1 MRLIKQLI
9 NAKVTACLF
18 ACSLVLGI
26 ASCSSD
32 VRYDEVEP
40 KPVTQIENL
49 SSQDQIAVENLLS
62 SISDLNA
69 QYPSVSTRGAFT
81 SNAAVGLADAAGYA
95 AGGRI
100 GAWAG
105 SAIGSAAGPWGAIA
119 GHLIGRKVGPY
130 ICTSLASGAAG
141 WLCSKISTRAAT
153 DVDEKFEFVSII
165 SDKDSIGYYHNQM
178 MVKIGNDRS
187 RYIDQ
192 LGSVNYELMYDDI
205 VSYCHEIGQY
215 DPSLDNPLIKSGVIN
230 QIRQLCEISKK
241 YEMNPTD
248 KNFVKEQCEFLKF
261 NCNLSDSEVKL
272 YKDFNVTL
280 YEKCST
286 LSDNQIVNYSRD
298 LNRIIEHS
306 GVSNSIKESL
316 KKSADLTINSS
327 LCWKRNF

>member
-9 NAKVTACLF
+9 NAKVAVRLF
-18 ACSLVLGI
+18 ACSLVLSI

-32 VRYDEVEP
+32 DRYDVVAS
-40 KPVTQIENL
+40 KPVTQTETL

-81 SNAAVGLADAAGYA
+81 SGTAVSLADAAGFS
-95 AGGRI
+95 AGRRI

-119 GHLIGRKVGPY
+119 GHLIGSKVGPY
-130 ICTSLASGAAG
+130 VCTSLASGAAG
-141 WLCSKISTRAAT
+141 WLCSKLSTRAVA
-153 DVDEKFEFVSII
+153 DVDKKFEFVSII
-165 SDKDSIGYYHNQM
+165 SSKDSIGYYHNQM
-178 MVKIGNDRS
+178 MIKIGNNRS

-192 LGSVNYELMYDDI
+192 LGSVNYELMYNDI
-205 VSYCHEIGQY
+205 VSYCREIGQY
-215 DPSLDNPLIKSGVIN
+215 DPSLENPLIKSGIIS
-230 QIRQLCEISKK
+230 QIKKLCEISKK
-241 YEMNPTD
+241 YEMNPTNE
-248 KNFVKEQCEFLKF
+248 NFVKEQCEFLKY

-286 LSDNQIVNYSRD
+286 LPDNQIVNYSRD
-298 LNRIIEHS
+298 LNRIIENS
-306 GVSNSIKESL
+306 GISNPVKESL
-316 KKSADLTINSS
+316 KNSADLTINSS
-327 LCWKRNF
+327 LY